1 MNERVPVE
9 FSVSQIGFRRAAETF
24 TARVEIV
31 WGVQALPYVME
42 EEIVGTESAEYLAA
56 AEELTEEQLL
66 QQYPPTVVWPGF
78 AFTGSAACQITPVI
92 YTTEIYSGYVL
103 IRPATGSMYE
113 TVDGQWSLVE
123 ADTWEQSLPGTFT
136 DESSNTSGTIR
147 YKSYP
152 LFIGDP
158 TDTCGT
164 DDPTT
169 PTDPTEPEPPTV
181 IPDGGG
187 GNMGT
192 VVSPAPSA
200 PNASL
205 PGCVTLTEYTCPV
218 SDPNEE
224 LACVQACQNPFYA
237 MDNPTTC
244 DAPTVT
250 SIRIEPS
257 TVRAGVGRRGVYRV
271 VAVFSDGRLGDVTG
285 EATPVIADGAKA
297 SLLSNGIIGGL
308 VAGAT
313 TLTAAWKGKTATA
326 TLQVFTSTCAT
337 DQTWDVVFVLDQ
349 AVASYWFASRPS
361 APGCGM
367 YWRRT
372 AGRSDYVAEYG
383 TAALALMLGM
393 SLKNP
398 WDSDAGTDRISVVV
412 TGDGSPR
419 VAVTWTDT
427 VPSVTALCQATTDSR
442 IGESLRAARTMLNS
456 ARAGATKLV
465 VLLTCG
471 SESVCSPSARTAA
484 GELDDAGILVAVV
497 TPLHSG
503 MPWTVYSPCT
513 YPETALDYL
522 ESLAAPAGLVF
533 EDPAGIDAL
542 GMLAGIQAAYCAL

>member
-1 MNERVPVE
+1 V
-9 FSVSQIGFRRAAETF
+9 
-24 TARVEIV
+24 
-31 WGVQALPYVME
+31 
-42 EEIVGTESAEYLAA
+42 
-56 AEELTEEQLL
+56 
-66 QQYPPTVVWPGF
+66 
-78 AFTGSAACQITPVI
+78 
-92 YTTEIYSGYVL
+92 
-103 IRPATGSMYE
+103 
-113 TVDGQWSLVE
+113 
-123 ADTWEQSLPGTFT
+123 SLPGTAS
-136 DESSNTSGTIR
+136 DETASTSGTLKI
-147 YKSYP
+147 KSYP

-158 TDTCGT
+158 ADACGT
-164 DDPTT
+164 DDPAT
-169 PTDPTEPEPPTV
+169 PDDPTVTPPTV
-181 IPDGGG
+181 VPDGGGG

-542 GMLAGIQAAYCAL
+542 GMLAGIQASYCAL

>member
-9 FSVSQIGFRRAAETF
+9 FSVSQIGFRRAAETY

-42 EEIVGTESAEYLAA
+42 EVIIGTESAEYLAA
-56 AEELTEEQLL
+56 DEELSDADLVAR
-66 QQYPPTVVWPGF
+66 YPPTVIWPGF
-78 AFTGSAACQITPVI
+78 AFTGSAVCQITPVA
-92 YTTEIYSGYVL
+92 YVTADVYL
-103 IRPATGSMYE
+103 GSLTIRPTQGDIHQ
-113 TVDGQWSLVE
+113 TVDGQWSLIDAGV
-123 ADTWEQSLPGTFT
+123 WEQSLPGTAA
-136 DESSNTSGTIR
+136 DETASTSGTLKI
-147 YKSYP
+147 KSYP

-158 TDTCGT
+158 LDDCGV

-169 PTDPTEPEPPTV
+169 PTDPTAPEPPTV
-181 IPDGGG
+181 VPDGGG
-187 GNMGT
+187 GNMG
-192 VVSPAPSA
+192 VIVSPAPSS

-205 PGCVTLTEYTCPV
+205 PGCVTLTEYTCPPEDTSDVV
-218 SDPNEE
+218 SCT
-224 LACVQACQNPFYA
+224 LACQNPFYA
-237 MDNPTTC
+237 MDNPDTC

-250 SIRIEPS
+250 SVRIEPA

-271 VAVFSDGRLGDVTG
+271 VAVFSDGRQGDVTG
-285 EATPVIADGAKA
+285 EATPVIADGTKA
-297 SLLSNGIIGGL
+297 SLLTNGVIGG
-308 VAGAT
+308 VAAGST
-313 TLTAAWKGKTATA
+313 ILTAAWRGKTATA
-326 TLQVFTSTCAT
+326 TLQVFTSTCAE
-337 DQTWDVVFVLDQ
+337 DQTWDVVLVLDQ
-349 AVASYWFASRPS
+349 ALASYWFASRPS

-412 TGDGSPR
+412 TGEGSPR
-419 VAVTWTDT
+419 LAVTWTDT

-442 IGESLRAARTMLNS
+442 LGEALRAARTMLNS

-465 VLLTCG
+465 VLMTCG
-471 SESVCSPSARTAA
+471 SESACSPSARTAA
-484 GELDDAGILVAVV
+484 TELTDAGILVAVV

-522 ESLAAPAGLVF
+522 ESLVTPGLAF

-542 GMLAGIQAAYCAL
+542 GLLAGVQATCCAL